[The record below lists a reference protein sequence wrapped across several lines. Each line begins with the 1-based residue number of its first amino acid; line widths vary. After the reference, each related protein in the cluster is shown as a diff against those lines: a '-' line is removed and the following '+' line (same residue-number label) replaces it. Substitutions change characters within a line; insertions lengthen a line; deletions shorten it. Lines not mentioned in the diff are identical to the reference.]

1 MNNLYDEE
9 IERNL
14 SKLET
19 YVENGA
25 YNDFFAAYEAFQH
38 TVAFKFLK
46 TDHLEKLASLKKRAM
61 EIKNFVEGI
70 DELNNQF
77 SNNDEMVP

>member
-14 SKLET
+14 SKLEI

-25 YNDFFAAYEAFQH
+25 YNDFFAAYEAFQN

-46 TDHLEKLASLKKRAM
+46 TDDLEKLASLKERAM
-61 EIKNFVEGI
+61 AIKKFVEGI
-70 DELNNQF
+70 DELNNLI
-77 SNNDEMVP
+77 SNEDEKGR